1 MNRKETILQ
10 LREQTGI
17 GVMQCSQILEQSGH
31 DFEQA
36 LAVLRELSAAKAI
49 KQNEREAQEGKIE
62 LYAHN
67 NGRIGVMV
75 EINTETEFASRSAP
89 FLDFTH
95 EVALQIAATAPLYVS
110 EADIPAPKLDEL
122 VSETSAKARLAG
134 KPQAVID
141 KIISGMVEKYKKEK
155 VLLNQGF
162 IRDEDL
168 TIAQLLQHKIAQIG
182 ENIIIRRFERWEI
195 SPDSEIIPGVPT
207 NTDL

>member
-10 LREQTGI
+10 LRQETGV
-17 GVMQCSQILEQSGH
+17 GVMQCSQILEQSGQ

-36 LAVLRELSAAKAI
+36 LALLREIAASKAI
-49 KQNEREAQEGKIE
+49 KQNGREAQEGKIE

-75 EINTETEFASRSAP
+75 EINTETEFASRSGP

-95 EVALQIAATAPLYVS
+95 EIALQIAAAAPLYVS
-110 EADIPAPKLDEL
+110 EVDIPAAILDEL

-134 KPQAVID
+134 KSQLVID
-141 KIISGMVEKYKKEK
+141 KIVSGVVEKFKKEK
-155 VLLNQGF
+155 VLLSQGY

-168 TIAQLLQHKIAQIG
+168 TIAQLLQQKIAQIG

-195 SPDSEIIPGVPT
+195 APDSELNLT
-207 NTDL
+207 N